1 MAEKEDLSAS
11 TLALLQAKFRV
22 HRDRTCKP
30 RRRGTSPAGTDSERV
45 ANDALPDYHGI
56 SRDSSHVTRSMSEL
70 KIDGNNRM
78 FLVDGGVW
86 E

>member
-22 HRDRTCKP
+22 HRDLTYRP
-30 RRRGTSPAGTDSERV
+30 RRRGTSPAGTGERV

-56 SRDSSHVTRSMSEL
+56 SRESSHVTRSVSEL